1 MNFLPKQHLEIGNYI
16 KYLDEILHKCEKGIE
31 YCKICPNEFVCSEL
45 EKDDFGL
52 TDATI
57 SGILGNVQSVLNKI
71 PGYLN
76 PEKRNDL
83 NKHIRLYINE
93 SPVHER
99 NTWENSILD
108 ILLGEKLS
116 SPAYK
121 PGTKIGAVRTLLT
134 YGTKINFSTYLKCLN
149 LENKDRVPRNTST
162 LPDVVTTNS
171 ILAVKQ
177 YLQSK
182 CPDIAVHDT
191 SAQIKFHFDEIP
203 PAIIQRC
210 NLNDTGLAAAVCY
223 YSMLKKL
230 PIPGDIVITG
240 GMDNQGKVLQVDSLD
255 DKIETVLRELHF
267 INKIIIPKNSSFV
280 ISTHGNIN
288 IIGADNLEQ
297 AINIVFKNHD

>member
-16 KYLDEILHKCEKGIE
+16 KYLDELLHKCEKGIE

-52 TDATI
+52 PDATI
-57 SGILGNVQSVLNKI
+57 SGILGVIQSVLNKT

-76 PEKRNDL
+76 TEKRNDL

-108 ILLGEKLS
+108 ILLDEKLS

-121 PGTKIGAVRTLLT
+121 PWAKTGAVRTLLT
-134 YGTKINFSTYLKCLN
+134 YGTKISFSTYLKCLN
-149 LENKDRVPRNTST
+149 LENIDRVPKNTST

-182 CPDIAVHDT
+182 RPDVTVPDT
-191 SAQIKFHFDEIP
+191 PAQIKFQFDEIP

-210 NLNDTGLAAAVCY
+210 NLTDIGLAAAVCY

-230 PIPGDIVITG
+230 PITGDVVITG
-240 GMDNQGKVLQVDSLD
+240 GIDNQGKVLHADALD

-280 ISTHGNIN
+280 ISTHGNI
-288 IIGADNLEQ
+288 IGADNLEQ
-297 AINIVFKNHD
+297 AINIVFKNND

>member
-57 SGILGNVQSVLNKI
+57 SGILDNIQSVLNKI

-76 PEKRNDL
+76 HEKRNDL

-99 NTWENSILD
+99 NNWENSLLD

-116 SPAYK
+116 NPAYK
-121 PGTKIGAVRTLLT
+121 PGAKIGAVRTLLT
-134 YGTKINFSTYLKCLN
+134 YGTKINFSTYLKCIN
-149 LENKDRVPRNTST
+149 LENKDLVPKNTST
-162 LPDVVTTNS
+162 LPDAVTSNS

-182 CPDIAVHDT
+182 RPDIAVPDT

-223 YSMLKKL
+223 YSMLNKL
-230 PIPGDIVITG
+230 QITGDIVITG
-240 GMDNQGKVLQVDSLD
+240 GMDNQGKVLQADSLD

-267 INKIIIPKNSSFV
+267 INKIIIPKNSSSV

-288 IIGADNLEQ
+288 IIEADNLEQ
-297 AINIVFKNHD
+297 ALSIVFKNND